1 MYDDA
6 DDGGIFEDYGLNR
19 KSRSSS
25 RSLRQLFAMGVNL
38 RMQVNSSELT
48 NRTSTPDMEVDHSMD
63 RRVYPEP

>member
-63 RRVYPEP
+63 R